1 MIYFIAYLLL
11 ITVKTLYIFQY
22 HEIHSA
28 FILSDFLAEF
38 FLASFFPTLCMVFSC
53 MEFSAWHSLHG
64 ILKKDYTIAFKV
76 ILLVVYLVVILL
88 VVFQVECVL
97 PPYIPIVL

>member
-1 MIYFIAYLLL
+1 
-11 ITVKTLYIFQY
+11 
-22 HEIHSA
+22 
-28 FILSDFLAEF
+28 
-38 FLASFFPTLCMVFSC
+38 